1 MRFVLRLVAVVMVL
15 LATWLLV
22 ARSGSGPADAA
33 MHAPVPVR
41 EAGDTGSIAGARA
54 AADGG
59 ESSSV
64 AARVIAP
71 TAPTEPAGS
80 PTPGAALV
88 RVHVVARETRRPL
101 ATCRLVAHRRDAK
114 SWVAVD
120 VDGSHGG
127 MSQSIG
133 TDAGGRAEI
142 EVESGCELQLDVSD
156 GRGNRVP
163 VEIPALAAGEQRDIL
178 VDIPTE
184 ADLLLC
190 GRLVE
195 DETGQLIGNG
205 VVRADE
211 PEPIRHVAAGVAR
224 AGDDS
229 NIHTRSDGSFELR
242 ARSWEESFAIATA
255 GGYARVVFALEPGHD
270 TPDRAL
276 VVRMRRAAILE
287 VLVLERGSAVP
298 NATVELTTSSYQ
310 LQQNTNSLHFYF
322 KDDPRWS
329 KSTDA
334 NGRAG
339 LGDLPPHV
347 PLTLSVTAPGRQ
359 PRVDAEPV
367 TLDPGEHRS
376 LTIAVGSGASIVGR
390 IEDTAGRPVSRV
402 EVWRVTAELSM
413 PKLLESY
420 EKPVATVVADEQG
433 RFRFDDVATGLWH
446 VGPRPMEGGDG
457 QAADAIPALAQL
469 VQIDASSREV
479 AIVVRVDRGLYMKGR
494 VLDPSGAPAIDC
506 DVSAHAD
513 SAWVYVHAQTD
524 ASGRFVLGPLP
535 AGSYTLE
542 GGGFGHGNHAKSE
555 SVQAV
560 AGDSAVELHLRSGG
574 GIRGRVVDATGKQ
587 RECELILAAEG
598 EKSFIMS
605 GTRDGTIHF
614 AGLLPDTYTVSATTG
629 DGQCARRTGLL
640 VRGGETI
647 DGVEIVLLPGGR
659 LRVLYD
665 GPERSS
671 SYEVVVGGTTF
682 ATDGIERGKTVT
694 VIVPT
699 GEIEIRWSA
708 GDGGAVRSQRLTLAV
723 GEERTVKWTGKS

>member
-1 MRFVLRLVAVVMVL
+1 MRFALRLVAVVLVL
-15 LATWLLV
+15 LATWLLI

-33 MHAPVPVR
+33 MQAPVPAS
-41 EAGDTGSIAGARA
+41 EPGDTTTLAGARA

-59 ESSSV
+59 ESRSMAS
-64 AARVIAP
+64 RVIAP
-71 TAPTEPAGS
+71 TPVPEPAGS
-80 PTPGAALV
+80 PSPGAALV
-88 RVHVVARETRRPL
+88 RIRVVARETRQPL
-101 ATCRLVAHRRDAK
+101 AACRLMAHRRDAK
-114 SWVAVD
+114 SWVW
-120 VDGSHGG
+120 
-127 MSQSIG
+127 MSQSIA
-133 TDAGGRAEI
+133 TDADGRAEI
-142 EVESGCELQLDVSD
+142 EVESGCDLQLDLSD
-156 GRGNRVP
+156 GMGIRAP
-163 VEIPALAAGEQRDIL
+163 VEIPSLAAGARRDIL

-195 DETGQLIGNG
+195 DETGQMIGNG

-211 PEPIRHVAAGVAR
+211 PEPIKHAAAGVAPV
-224 AGDDS
+224 GDDS

-242 ARSWEESFAIATA
+242 ARSWEESFAIVTA
-255 GGYARVVFALEPGHD
+255 GGYARVVFALELGHD

-276 VVRMRRAAILE
+276 VVRMRRAATLE

-310 LQQNTNSLHFYF
+310 LQQDTNSLHFYF

-329 KSTDA
+329 KLTDA

-347 PLTLSVTAPGRQ
+347 PLTLSVSAPGRQ
-359 PRVDAEPV
+359 PRVEAEPV

-420 EKPVATVVADEQG
+420 EKPVAAVVADEQG

-446 VGPRPMEGGDG
+446 VGPRPTERGDG
-457 QAADAIPALAQL
+457 QAADAIAGLAQL
-469 VQIDASSREV
+469 VQIDPSSREV
-479 AIVVRVDRGLYMKGR
+479 VVVVRVDRGLYMKGR
-494 VLDPSGAPAIDC
+494 VLDPSGAPAVDC
-506 DVSAHAD
+506 DVSAHVD

-524 ASGRFVLGPLP
+524 ASGRFTLGPLP
-535 AGSYTLE
+535 AGSYALE
-542 GGGFGHGNHAKSE
+542 AGGFGMGHHAKSE

-560 AGDSAVELHLRSGG
+560 AGDSAIELRLRSGG
-574 GIRGRVVDATGKQ
+574 EIRGRVVDATGKP

-598 EKSFIMS
+598 EKSFMMS
-605 GTRDGTIHF
+605 GTRDGTLQF
-614 AGLLPDTYTVSATTG
+614 AGLLPGTYTVSARTG

-647 DGVEIVLLPGGR
+647 DGVEIVLEPGAR
-659 LRVLYD
+659 LRVQYD

-671 SYEVVVGGTTF
+671 TYEVVVGGAVFT
-682 ATDGIERGKTVT
+682 ADGIERGKSVT
-694 VIVPT
+694 VIVPA
-699 GEIEIRWSA
+699 GEIEIRW
-708 GDGGAVRSQRLTLAV
+708 GGTDGGAMRSQRLTLAV
-723 GEERTVKWTGKS
+723 DEERKVMWTGKS